1 MVWLYTDSCHFVEMG
16 KGATRSKFLIRK
28 GGVEQG
34 MVDHPGN
41 LLVVILFYRAQLYRI
56 CTELFYSASL
66 DYLVRSELAC

>member
-1 MVWLYTDSCHFVEMG
+1 MG

-41 LLVVILFYRAQLYRI
+41 LLVVILFYVHSFIESVPSSSIQQVWI
-56 CTELFYSASL
+56 I
-66 DYLVRSELAC
+66 